1 MPARLLHLFSLLFC
15 EKIYMQARKEEV
27 FQMAAY
33 FERKEADIIEEL
45 AADAERLIEE
55 DDLRKDLKEKREF
68 MKQTYYDGSHKLKH
82 LIPKGKRL

>member
-1 MPARLLHLFSLLFC
+1 
-15 EKIYMQARKEEV
+15 MQARKEEV